1 MMQRDRA
8 AANPDFSQYDRL
20 RSEMAWHVS
29 DRINDVSREFPL
41 GLDLGCATGNLG
53 KDVDSDAV
61 KVMVQS
67 DISGGMLQAFDEGAR
82 DRGFRIQADDEV
94 LPWKDN
100 TFDIVT
106 SNLALHWVNDL
117 PGAFAQI
124 KNVLV
129 PDGLFI
135 ATIFGGETLY
145 ELRCSLQ
152 LAEIERKGGFAPRIS
167 PFAQLKDCGA
177 LLQRAGF
184 TLLTVDV
191 DEITMNFPTPYHV
204 MEDLRGMGESNAAMR
219 RQQLLSTETLAAAA
233 ATYTSLYGNEDGTVP
248 ATFQVIH
255 LVGWKPGGGQVGPAA
270 RGSANASLKELGVD
284 LASLQASL
292 EEDTQKGSGSSSNP
306 EPTN

>member
-1 MMQRDRA
+1 M
-8 AANPDFSQYDRL
+8 
-20 RSEMAWHVS
+20 
-29 DRINDVSREFPL
+29 SREFDL

-53 KDVDSDAV
+53 KHVDNEAV
-61 KVMVQS
+61 KVMIQS
-67 DISGGMLQAFDEGAR
+67 DISKGMLQAFDSDAR
-82 DRGFRIQADDEV
+82 DHGFRVQADDEV
-94 LPWKDN
+94 LPWKAN

-117 PGAFAQI
+117 PGSFAQI

-191 DEITMNFPTPYHV
+191 DEITMNSPSPYHV

-219 RQQLLSTETLAAAA
+219 RQHMLSTETVAAAA
-233 ATYTSLYGNEDGTVP
+233 ATYTSLYGNEDGSVP

-255 LVGWKPGGGQVGPAA
+255 LVGWKPSDAQVGPAK

-284 LASLQASL
+284 LAALQASL
-292 EEDTQKGSGSSSNP
+292 DEGGTGNDIK
-306 EPTN
+306 